1 MGKLPPSALLRQQL
15 EQQVDGV
22 NRGQQRQQVDTPQ
35 LCGAEMSRT
44 TARGGVRPSLAEKPI
59 GNERGE
65 LLKQGV
71 GAGGRKQRIHAANPT
86 LKKRLR
92 PHGSGSTL
100 FLTQPVTSPY
110 FMKTFVTPSTI
121 VIFQ

>member
-86 LKKRLR
+86 L
-92 PHGSGSTL
+92 
-100 FLTQPVTSPY
+100 
-110 FMKTFVTPSTI
+110 
-121 VIFQ
+121 